1 MLPAEP
7 PPGRK
12 KGGKKLLFVAA
23 LLLIAA
29 AVIAGVWVTRSNDA
43 SQSTESQVKESIE
56 QFGHA
61 LTTGDIQTLRRTT
74 CGPFGDYY
82 KQISDERFAEVYK
95 AEVDQ
100 KSIPVVQSVGR
111 VSVTD
116 DTAIAEVTVFRK
128 ADPSNRLTRTLNL
141 MQIDDTWKVCEPPA

>member
-12 KGGKKLLFVAA
+12 KGGKKLLVVAA
-23 LLLIAA
+23 LCLIAA
-29 AVIAGVWVTRSNDA
+29 AVVAGVWVTRSNDS